1 THVHYRDQVDDRATP
16 LSGTQLSPLAVAPA
30 VNSLSRVRQEEH
42 GEDSS
47 LMRTSRFAAKV
58 VIGAA
63 SLALLSA
70 APATAASPGAQATPS
85 IAPAGTG
92 YHSTYNSKFA
102 CQWQA

>member
-1 THVHYRDQVDDRATP
+1 
-16 LSGTQLSPLAVAPA
+16 
-30 VNSLSRVRQEEH
+30 
-42 GEDSS
+42 
-47 LMRTSRFAAKV
+47 MRTSRFAAKV

-102 CQWQA
+102 CQWQAAVASSRGYGVECRAVRDGAYRTKWQLWIVDEWKYR